1 MIILIYFDYDYHDN
15 HDQWQNDHY
24 DHDVHGVDDNHLNHC
39 DLGDHDDLG
48 DHGDHDDHYDHDDH
62 ADHIDHAHCCVDPYD
77 IFNKLQATRIH
88 SLSIISPFYGK
99 SIPTDVYKS
108 FQMESRVFK
117 KGVIFD
123 FLILYNTV
131 TIIVCLFLVAQI
143 KGQT

>member
-39 DLGDHDDLG
+39 DLGDHDD
-48 DHGDHDDHYDHDDH
+48 HYDHDDH
-62 ADHIDHAHCCVDPYD
+62 DDHIDHAHCRVDPYD
-77 IFNKLQATRIH
+77 IIFNKLQAMRIH
-88 SLSIISPFYGK
+88 SLSNISPFYGK

-108 FQMESRVFK
+108 FQTESRVFNK
-117 KGVIFD
+117 EVIFLFD
-123 FLILYNTV
+123 FLIWYNTV
-131 TIIVCLFLVAQI
+131 TIIVCFSLVAQI